1 VLAQPGRALVADRG
15 GTALVGRLLDEAPG
29 KLAAGGCV
37 LAEIDPGQRDAF
49 DGQLAAYGGHRLHND
64 LGGRVRVLEAWR

>member
-1 VLAQPGRALVADRG
+1 MQPGRALVPDRG

-37 LAEIDPGQRDAF
+37 PLPRIDLRQDAAA
-49 DGQLAAYGGHRLHND
+49 GQLAAYGGHRLHND